1 MASPRTPF
9 LPPRLFVRA
18 AWIVHRRLHAMTRG
32 RRGLWPPTA
41 DRWGTMK
48 LRTVGRQTGKPRI
61 AILGYFEDGPNLVTM
76 AMNGWADPEPKWWL
90 NLQARP
96 EATVDLGDGPIEVI
110 AHAATGDERTR
121 LWARWA
127 HYDKELEGYAA
138 RRSRPTQVVVLEP
151 RDAGVRGSGT
161 RAT

>member
-1 MASPRTPF
+1 MESKRAPF

-18 AWIVHRRLHAMTRG
+18 AWVAHRALHRLTGG
-32 RRGLWPPTA
+32 RRGLWPSTA

-48 LRTVGRQTGKPRI
+48 LRTVGRRTGNPRT

-90 NLQARP
+90 NLQAQP
-96 EATVDLGDGPIEVI
+96 EATVDLGDGPIEVT
-110 AHAATGDERTR
+110 AHAATGDERAR
-121 LWARWA
+121 LWTRWG

-151 RDAGVRGSGT
+151 RPDRPART
-161 RAT
+161 A

>member
-1 MASPRTPF
+1 MSATGKPF
-9 LPPRLFVRA
+9 LPPRFFVRG
-18 AWIVHRRLHAMTRG
+18 AWIAHRAIHRITDG
-32 RRGLWPPTA
+32 RRGLWPSTA

-48 LRTVGRQTGKPRI
+48 LTTAGRRSGKPRV

-90 NLQARP
+90 NLQAQP
-96 EATVDLGDGPIEVI
+96 EATVDLGHGPIEVT
-110 AHAATGDERTR
+110 AYAATGDERAR
-121 LWARWA
+121 LWTRWA

-151 RDAGVRGSGT
+151 RPDRPART
-161 RAT
+161 A